1 MIHSSISIYLFYFN
15 VYISFYVIYMTYILY
30 IMYVYNTY
38 TNIIYDICVILYIY
52 MSLPVLRLRTSSVQ
66 SSRSEFVTRLYFS
79 VFYNIICAMYIMLYY
94 SFCTFIISIK
104 ITLAKAQPRI
114 LLLKIKGFYYYLII
128 SCSDTQQIL
137 AEPIPVILTDDIQH
151 NIIQQWNEN
160 THNNRI

>member
-1 MIHSSISIYLFYFN
+1 MYIIHIL
-15 VYISFYVIYMTYILY
+15 ILY
-30 IMYVYNTY
+30 MIYVLYY
-38 TNIIYDICVILYIY
+38 IFICHSLY
-52 MSLPVLRLRTSSVQ
+52 LRTSSVQ

-104 ITLAKAQPRI
+104 ITLAKARPRI

-160 THNNRI
+160 NVKFRKYT

>member
-1 MIHSSISIYLFYFN
+1 MFISPFML
-15 VYISFYVIYMTYILY
+15 YIWLIFYILCMY
-30 IMYVYNTY
+30 I
-38 TNIIYDICVILYIY
+38 IHILILYMIY
-52 MSLPVLRLRTSSVQ
+52 VLYYIFICHSLYLRTSSVQ

-104 ITLAKAQPRI
+104 ITLAKAWPRI

-160 THNNRI
+160 NVKFRKYT